1 MRNLILWL
9 LLSGAA
15 YAQTNVH
22 VLMRRANYTGTNAPA
37 AGALYPTEV
46 AVNTNAAGRAEV
58 WVGDASSNAVL
69 VASRDFATTNQVN
82 AAVASLASTSYVN
95 SAVSGLTTN
104 LTFLDA
110 STNAFT
116 GYITNGL
123 WKGVSSP

>member
-1 MRNLILWL
+1 MRNILLWFL
-9 LLSGAA
+9 LGSAC

-46 AVNTNAAGRAEV
+46 AVNTNSAGRAEV
-58 WVGDASSNAVL
+58 WVGDGSSNAVL
-69 VASRDFATTNQVN
+69 VASRDFATTNIV
-82 AAVASLASTSYVN
+82 T
-95 SAVSGLTTN
+95 GITTN

-123 WKGVSSP
+123 WKGVSTP

>member
-1 MRNLILWL
+1 MPDDHPR
-9 LLSGAA
+9 S
-15 YAQTNVH
+15 
-22 VLMRRANYTGTNAPA
+22 
-37 AGALYPTEV
+37 LYES
-46 AVNTNAAGRAEV
+46 AHQAMGR
-58 WVGDASSNAVL
+58 
-69 VASRDFATTNQVN
+69 RDFT